1 MDDLFDFSFPGFE
14 GFSDALSGLSSILG
28 GVGLSFDEILPDLV
42 EQAAR
47 FALARALGERL
58 SGNPGRQLLN
68 SFARSAFGGSSR
80 GFQSGSYFQVSQG
93 QSMAQLAAM
102 INRAGQRFL

>member
-14 GFSDALSGLSSILG
+14 GFSDSLSGFDSIFGGLNLSLG
-28 GVGLSFDEILPDLV
+28 EALPDLA

-47 FALARALGERL
+47 FALARALGGRS

-80 GFQSGSYFQVSQG
+80 GFQSGSYFQISQG

-102 INRAGQRFL
+102 ISRASQRFL